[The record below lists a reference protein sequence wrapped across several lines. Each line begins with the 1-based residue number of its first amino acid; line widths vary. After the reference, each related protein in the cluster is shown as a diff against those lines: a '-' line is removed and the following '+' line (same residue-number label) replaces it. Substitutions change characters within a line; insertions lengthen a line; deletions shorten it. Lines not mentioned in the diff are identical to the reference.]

1 MPLSGNIKEMSLANL
16 IQVNCQEM
24 RSARIVVT
32 HGDQTGEVYLSDGQV
47 VHAALGNMIG
57 REAVYEML
65 SWDDGAFVFDRE
77 VHTAD
82 KTITTHWNE
91 LILEGMMQATER
103 AARRSKQVKIKAD
116 TLSKLRA
123 IDGVTG
129 VVISASDGI
138 VLDADIPGS
147 DGEQEAAVAVFIGSA
162 ADQLGQ
168 TMNLNTFSHGVVTTN
183 GKRLLVL
190 EQTERYLGLLL
201 AEKTSPAVIASAANQ
216 ILKQAVS

>member
-1 MPLSGNIKEMSLANL
+1 MPLSGNLKEMSLANL

-32 HGDQTGEVYLSDGQV
+32 HGNQNGEVYLSDGQV
-47 VHAALGNMIG
+47 IHSTLGNLIG

-65 SWDDGAFVFDRE
+65 SWEDGTFVFDRD
-77 VHTAD
+77 VHVSD

-116 TLSKLRA
+116 TLGKLRA
-123 IDGVTG
+123 IEGVTG

-138 VLDADIPGS
+138 VLDTDIPGS

-168 TMNLNTFSHGVVTTN
+168 TMNLNTFSHGVVNTG

-201 AEKTSPAVIASAANQ
+201 AEKTSPAVIASSANQ
-216 ILKQAVS
+216 ILKQAAS